1 MPYGS
6 TLPPAPPPMPPMQV
20 PVTLPSGAV
29 NPVWYEYYLA
39 VQRYDTALRAWLAGL
54 QSYVP

>member
-1 MPYGS
+1 
-6 TLPPAPPPMPPMQV
+6 MPPMQV